1 MMLDV
6 GVHIDP
12 NMSWLKRYGVAL
24 LLVAASLLLR
34 LSVQPWLGVKIPY
47 LQFFPAIVV
56 AAWFGGFGPGVLAV
70 ALSAAL
76 AAFFFVAPI
85 GSFAIADA
93 TDLVSLLLFAGTG
106 VALSWF
112 NHRQRNAEGALRRAA
127 ERGSA
132 QALELQTILNTA
144 VDGII
149 VIDARG
155 AIEQF
160 NGGAERLFGY
170 PAAEVIGRNVSVLM
184 PSPDHEQHDG
194 YLARYLST
202 GDPRIIGLGREVRG
216 RRRDGSTFPLH
227 LSVGEMTVGG
237 QRKFTGM
244 LHDLSV
250 RVQHEERRRAS
261 EARWQAVI
269 ESAVDAIVVIDK
281 QGRVEA
287 FNPAAER
294 LFGYTERELIG
305 RNVTLLMPSPFR
317 EEHDH
322 YLARYLATGT
332 KKIIGLGREVQGLRR
347 DGTTFPLHLSV
358 GEMNI
363 DGEQRFTG
371 ILHDLSARTYMER
384 QLREHTALARLGE
397 MAAVVA
403 HEVRNPLAGIRGAV
417 QIIGGRLPE
426 ESTDRRM
433 VGEIVSRIDAL
444 SGLMKDLLVFARP
457 PKPQP
462 ASVDLTHL
470 IAATAEMLRQDPAVR
485 DVTVHIDG
493 SAAPTMADAS
503 LLQIVFHNLLVN
515 GAQAM
520 KGRGAIRVAIR
531 DDDGMCHID
540 FADGGPG
547 ILPDVRERLFTPF
560 FTTKARGSGLGL
572 ATSRRLIE
580 AHQGTI
586 TLECPAAGGTTV
598 TVRLPAIAPLAR
610 SHQTGA

>member
-1 MMLDV
+1 MR
-6 GVHIDP
+6 
-12 NMSWLKRYGVAL
+12 RYTVAL
-24 LLVAASLLLR
+24 LAVATSLLFR
-34 LSVQPWLGVKIPY
+34 LTLQPWLGVKIPY
-47 LQFFPAIVV
+47 LQFFPAIMC
-56 AAWFGGFGPGVLAV
+56 AAWFGGFGPGLLAV
-70 ALSAAL
+70 ALSTAL
-76 AAFFFVAPI
+76 AVFFFIPPI
-85 GSFAIADA
+85 GSLAIADA
-93 TDLVSLLLFAGTG
+93 ADVISLALFAATG
-106 VALSWF
+106 VGISWF
-112 NHRQRNAEGALRRAA
+112 NHRLRDAESALRKSAA
-127 ERGSA
+127 DGSRQA
-132 QALELQTILNTA
+132 QELQTILNTA

-155 AIEQF
+155 AIERF
-160 NGGAERLFGY
+160 NRGAERLFGY
-170 PAAEVIGRNVSVLM
+170 PAAEVVGRNVSVLM

-202 GDPRIIGLGREVRG
+202 GEARIIGLGREVRG

-227 LSVGEMTVGG
+227 LSVGEMTIGG

-244 LHDLSV
+244 LHDLSM

-281 QGRVEA
+281 HGRVEA

-294 LFGYTERELIG
+294 LFGYTERELVG
-305 RNVTLLMPSPFR
+305 QNVTALMPSPYR

-347 DGTTFPLHLSV
+347 DGTIFPLHLSV
-358 GEMNI
+358 GEMNV
-363 DGEQRFTG
+363 DGERRFTG
-371 ILHDLSARTYMER
+371 ILHDLSARTEIEQR
-384 QLREHTALARLGE
+384 LREQTALARLGE

-403 HEVRNPLAGIRGAV
+403 HEVKNPLAGIRGAV

-426 ESTDRRM
+426 ESTDRRI

-444 SGLMKDLLVFARP
+444 SELMKDLLVFARP
-457 PKPQP
+457 PKPEP
-462 ASVDLTHL
+462 TSVDVSRLV
-470 IAATAEMLRQDPAVR
+470 AATADLLRQDPAVR
-485 DVTVHIDG
+485 DVAVHIEG
-493 SAAPTMADAS
+493 SSAPTMADAR

-520 KGRGAIRVAIR
+520 KGRGDIRVSLR
-531 DDDGMCHID
+531 DDDGMCHIE

-547 ILPDVRERLFTPF
+547 IPPEVLEQIFTPF

-586 TLECPAAGGTTV
+586 TVECPDAGGTAV
-598 TVRLPAIAPLAR
+598 TVRLPTVAPGAR
-610 SHQTGA
+610 SHQAGA

>member
-1 MMLDV
+1 MLA
-6 GVHIDP
+6 GSSYKIAL
-12 NMSWLKRYGVAL
+12 NMSWIKRYGVAL

-34 LSVQPWLGVKIPY
+34 FGLQPWLAAKIPY
-47 LQFFPAIVV
+47 LQFFPAIMF
-56 AAWFGGFGPGVLAV
+56 AAWFGGLGPGMLAV

-76 AAFFFVAPI
+76 AVFFFIAPV
-85 GSFAIADA
+85 GSFAIDDPAELLS
-93 TDLVSLLLFAGTG
+93 LVLFAGAG
-106 VALSWF
+106 VGISWF
-112 NHRQRNAEGALRRAA
+112 NHRLRGSEGALRRAA
-127 ERGSA
+127 ELGSGQA
-132 QALELQTILNTA
+132 QELQTILNTA

-155 AIEQF
+155 MIERF
-160 NGGAERLFGY
+160 NRGAERLFGY
-170 PAAEVIGRNVSVLM
+170 PAAEVIGRNVNVLM
-184 PSPDHEQHDG
+184 PAPDHEQHDG

-202 GDPRIIGLGREVRG
+202 GDARIIGLGREVKG
-216 RRRDGSTFPLH
+216 RRRDGSIFPLH
-227 LSVGEMTVGG
+227 LSVGEMTIAG

-244 LHDLSV
+244 LHDLSA
-250 RVQHEERRRAS
+250 RVQHEEHRRAS

-269 ESAVDAIVVIDK
+269 ETAVDAIVVIDTH
-281 QGRVEA
+281 GRIEA

-294 LFGYTERELIG
+294 LFGYMERELVG
-305 RNVTLLMPSPFR
+305 QNVTMLMPSPYR
-317 EEHDH
+317 QEHDR

-358 GEMNI
+358 GEMNV
-363 DGEQRFTG
+363 DGKRRFTG
-371 ILHDLSARTYMER
+371 ILHDLSTRTAMER

-403 HEVRNPLAGIRGAV
+403 HEVKNPLAGIRGAV
-417 QIIGGRLPE
+417 QIIGGRLPA
-426 ESTDRRM
+426 ESTDRVI

-444 SGLMKDLLVFARP
+444 SELMKDLLVFARP

-462 ASVDLTHL
+462 TSVDVSRL
-470 IAATAEMLRQDPAVR
+470 IGATAEMLRQDPAVR

-493 SAAPTMADAS
+493 SARPAMADAS

-520 KGRGAIRVAIR
+520 KGSGAIRVSIR
-531 DDDGMCHID
+531 DDDGMCHIEFVD
-540 FADGGPG
+540 SGPG
-547 ILPDVRERLFTPF
+547 IPPAVREQIFTPF

-572 ATSRRLIE
+572 PTSRRLIE

-586 TLECPAAGGTTV
+586 TVQCPAGGGTVV
-598 TVRLPAIAPLAR
+598 TVRLPAGAPRTQSLQA
-610 SHQTGA
+610 GA